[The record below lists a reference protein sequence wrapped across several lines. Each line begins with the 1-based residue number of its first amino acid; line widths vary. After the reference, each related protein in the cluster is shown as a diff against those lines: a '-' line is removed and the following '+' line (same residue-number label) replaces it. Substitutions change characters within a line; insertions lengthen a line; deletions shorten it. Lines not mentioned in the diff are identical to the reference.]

1 MGNQQPTGRTRSDT
15 YTRYERDG
23 EDGRYVT
30 LDHNDSSGSSHP
42 SSIDDRVSVEDG
54 SIDDSFIHSLLSSFH
69 QDTIQLYQFEY
80 EINDTIN
87 TIRCHRRLMP
97 NYKMKRRQFLLFSN
111 IRHHRKIKKP
121 FLLVHLQIG
130 KIKFQW

>member
-42 SSIDDRVSVEDG
+42 SLIDDRVKWNIIKTFS
-54 SIDDSFIHSLLSSFH
+54 HLSM
-69 QDTIQLYQFEY
+69 L
-80 EINDTIN
+80 
-87 TIRCHRRLMP
+87 C
-97 NYKMKRRQFLLFSN
+97 
-111 IRHHRKIKKP
+111 
-121 FLLVHLQIG
+121 V
-130 KIKFQW
+130 